1 MSSPCWRELEHVMLR
16 LHTTIWSPC
25 RRIWLCWG
33 MNVECL
39 RSMMDHNS
47 VPSFLIREVKHWI
60 PVDWFV
66 EGTPLPFMMRR
77 RWDFSYLLSTSD
89 VVLRLCTMLMLRLWW
104 LIRWWNCI
112 SWENEWSRFQY
123 SWCCTD
129 TWELFKRIANAII
142 LENDT
147 PTSMTQWRMIM
158 MMMMM
163 MPSSDRMYSGRS
175 FKIWELCMSQI

>member
-47 VPSFLIREVKHWI
+47 VPLFLIREVKHWI

-89 VVLRLCTMLMLRLWW
+89 VVLRLCTTLMLRLWW
-104 LIRWWNCI
+104 LIRMVKLHI
-112 SWENEWSRFQY
+112 VRGRMKQITMQLMLHRLHGSYSRG
-123 SWCCTD
+123 
-129 TWELFKRIANAII
+129 L
-142 LENDT
+142 L
-147 PTSMTQWRMIM
+147 
-158 MMMMM
+158 
-163 MPSSDRMYSGRS
+163 MPSFWKMIPLRRWPGWTR
-175 FKIWELCMSQI
+175 IHRQRRWLRRHCHA